1 VAAPLAAADEAMLD
15 NLQRDAFGYFI
26 QHTNRHNGLVADTS
40 RPGSHS
46 SIAVVG
52 FALSAYPVGVAR
64 GWMTRADALQRRLAA
79 LRFFRN
85 SDQSGAPESTGYKG
99 FYFHFLQMDSGA
111 RAWRCELSLIDTAL
125 LLAGM
130 PPRRSAAPQLEAK
143 DVVVTDVD
151 ATGAADAV
159 SASDHRRRAVLGAAQ
174 RRCNHMRLGTHLEAR
189 AAP

>member
-1 VAAPLAAADEAMLD
+1 MLD

-26 QHTNRHNGLVADTS
+26 RHTNRHNGLVADTS

-64 GWMTRADALQRRLAA
+64 GWMTRADALQRSLAA
-79 LRFFRN
+79 LRFFRD